1 MSVNKAILVGRV
13 GKDPDIK
20 TVGSDQVANFSIATS
35 EKYKNKQGEQVEN
48 TEWHNIV
55 MWRKLAE
62 LAGKYVHKG
71 DMLYIEGKI
80 VTRNYDKDGQKH
92 YTTEIVANEMRFLS
106 SKSEQHTAPQQ
117 PAPQLLPS
125 EAMVIEPDQTDL
137 PF

>member
-13 GKDPDIK
+13 GKDPDVK
-20 TVGSDQVANFSIATS
+20 TVGTDQVANFSIATS

-62 LAGKYVHKG
+62 LASKYVHKG

-92 YTTEIVANEMRFLS
+92 YTTEIVANEMRFLT
-106 SKSEQHTAPQQ
+106 SKSEQHAAPQQ
-117 PAPQLLPS
+117 PAPQLPPS
-125 EAMVIEPDQTDL
+125 EALVIEPDETGL

>member
-1 MSVNKAILVGRV
+1 MNCNNG
-13 GKDPDIK
+13 
-20 TVGSDQVANFSIATS
+20 
-35 EKYKNKQGEQVEN
+35 
-48 TEWHNIV
+48 IV

-106 SKSEQHTAPQQ
+106 NKSEQHTAPQQ
-117 PAPQLLPS
+117 PTPQLPPS
-125 EAMVIEPDQTDL
+125 EEMVIEPDQTDL